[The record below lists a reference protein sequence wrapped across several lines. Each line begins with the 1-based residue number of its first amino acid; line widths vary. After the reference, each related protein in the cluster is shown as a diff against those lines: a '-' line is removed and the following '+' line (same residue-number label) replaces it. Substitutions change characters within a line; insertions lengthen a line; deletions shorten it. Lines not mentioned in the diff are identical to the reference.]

1 MRGNR
6 IREHT
11 VREVFLAFLKL
22 GVTSFGGPIA
32 HLGYFREE
40 LVVRRNW
47 ISDSRYAELV
57 ALCQVLPG
65 PASSQVGFA
74 LGLQRAGYWGALAAW
89 TAFTLPSAI
98 LLVLFAW
105 GAVALDTPVGAGLL
119 LGLKSVAVAVVAHA
133 VLGMARTLTPDLR
146 RIIIAAVALLLVLCV
161 PGTWGQLSAIAVGLI
176 AGAVLCRGLITP
188 RASGPAFGVS
198 RRAGIA
204 ALTACVVLLAGLAVG
219 AATTQLLWVQVAD
232 AFSRAGALV
241 FGGGHVLLPMLLGD
255 PTIVGQ
261 VAPERLLAGYGAAQ
275 AVPGPLFT
283 FAAFVGFEMVPDTE
297 GVVIALVALVAVFL
311 PGMLLVIAALPL
323 WSRLQ
328 TSPRVGAA
336 LLGANAAV
344 VGVLAAALITPII
357 TSTIT
362 GLVPLLIALGGFL
375 LLQFGRVP
383 AWAVVLMGALAG
395 CLVAGIGIMI
405 EAA

>member
-1 MRGNR
+1 MR
-6 IREHT
+6 IRAHT

-40 LVVRRNW
+40 LVVKRNW
-47 ISDSRYAELV
+47 VSESRYAEIV

-74 LGLQRAGYWGALAAW
+74 LGLQRAGYWGGLAAW

-105 GAVALDTPVGAGLL
+105 GAIALDNPLGAGLL
-119 LGLKSVAVAVVAHA
+119 IGLKSVAVAVVAHA
-133 VLGMARTLTPDLR
+133 VLGMARTLTPDFR
-146 RIIIAAVALLLVLCV
+146 RMVIAVVAIVLVLV
-161 PGTWGQLSAIAVGLI
+161 IPGTGGQLAAIAVGLI
-176 AGAVLCRGLITP
+176 AGTIVCRGLFTP
-188 RASGPAFGVS
+188 QAAGPSIGVS
-198 RRAGIA
+198 RRVGIA
-204 ALTACVVLLAGLAVG
+204 ALVACAVLLAGLAVA

-232 AFSRAGALV
+232 SFARAGALV

-255 PTIVGQ
+255 PTVVGH
-261 VAPERLLAGYGAAQ
+261 VAPEQLLAGYGAAQ

-283 FAAFVGFEMVPDTE
+283 FAAFAGFEMAPGPE
-297 GVVIALVALVAVFL
+297 GVVLALVALVAVFL
-311 PGMLLVIAALPL
+311 PGMLLLVAALPL
-323 WSRLQ
+323 WDRLQ
-328 TSPRVGAA
+328 ASPRAGAA

-344 VGVLAAALITPII
+344 VGILAAALATPII

-362 GLVPLLIALGGFL
+362 GLAPLLIALGGFL
-375 LLQFGRVP
+375 LLQFVKLP
-383 AWAVVLMGALAG
+383 AWVVVLAGAFAG
-395 CLVAGIGIMI
+395 CLIAR
-405 EAA
+405 

>member
-1 MRGNR
+1 MRT
-6 IREHT
+6 REHT

-40 LVVRRNW
+40 LVVKRSW
-47 ISDSRYAELV
+47 VSESRYAELV

-74 LGLQRAGYWGALAAW
+74 LGLQRAGYWGGLAAW

-105 GAVALDTPVGAGLL
+105 GAVALDNPIGAGLL

-133 VLGMARTLTPDLR
+133 VLGMARTLTPDFR
-146 RIIIAAVALLLVLCV
+146 RMGIAVTAIVLVLVV
-161 PGTWGQLSAIAVGLI
+161 PGTWGQLAAIALGLL
-176 AGAVLCRGLITP
+176 AGTIWCRGLFTP
-188 RASGPAFGVS
+188 QASSPSLGVT
-198 RRAGIA
+198 RRVGIA
-204 ALTACVVLLAGLAVG
+204 ALSLGVMLFAGLAVA
-219 AATTQLLWVQVAD
+219 AATTQILWVQVAD
-232 AFSRAGALV
+232 AFYRAGALV

-255 PTIVGQ
+255 PTIAGH
-261 VAPERLLAGYGAAQ
+261 VAPEQLLAGYGAAQ

-283 FAAFVGFEMVPDTE
+283 FAAFVGFEMAPGPE
-297 GVVIALVALVAVFL
+297 GWALALVALVAVFL
-311 PGMLLVIAALPL
+311 PGMLLLVAALPL
-323 WSRLQ
+323 WHRLQ
-328 TSPRVGAA
+328 ASPRAGAA

-344 VGVLAAALITPII
+344 VGILAAALYTPII

-362 GLVPLLIALGGFL
+362 GLVPLRIALGGLL
-375 LLQFGRVP
+375 LLQFARVP
-383 AWAVVLMGALAG
+383 AWGVVVLGALVG
-395 CLVAGIGIMI
+395 CLTASVVA
-405 EAA
+405 

>member
-1 MRGNR
+1 MFGQQHRDG
-6 IREHT
+6 T
-11 VREVFLAFLKL
+11 ALEVFLAFLKL

-47 ISDSRYAELV
+47 ISESRYAELV

-65 PASSQVGFA
+65 PTSSQVGFA
-74 LGLQRAGYWGALAAW
+74 LGLQRAGYCGALAAW
-89 TAFTLPSAI
+89 TAFTLPSAMM
-98 LLVLFAW
+98 LVLFAW

-146 RIIIAAVALLLVLCV
+146 RIGIAVVAALLVFIV
-161 PGTWGQLSAIAVGLI
+161 PGTWGQLAAIAVGVI
-176 AGAVLCRGLITP
+176 AGTILCRGLFTP
-188 RASGPAFGVS
+188 QATGSSIGVS
-198 RRAGIA
+198 RRAGTV
-204 ALTACVVLLAGLAVG
+204 ALSVGALLLAGFAIG

-232 AFSRAGALV
+232 AFARAGALV

-255 PTIVGQ
+255 PTIAAH
-261 VAPERLLAGYGAAQ
+261 VAPEQLLAGYGAAQ
-275 AVPGPLFT
+275 AVPGLLFT
-283 FAAFVGFEMVPDTE
+283 FAAFVGFELAPGPE
-297 GVVIALVALVAVFL
+297 GLVMAFVALIAVFL

-323 WSRLQ
+323 WKWLQ
-328 TSPRVGAA
+328 AKPRAGAA

-344 VGVLAAALITPII
+344 VGILAAALTTPII

-362 GLVPLLIALGGFL
+362 GLAPLLVALGGFL
-375 LLQFGRVP
+375 LLQFVRVP
-383 AWAVVLMGALAG
+383 AWGVVLAGATSGVVLALLG
-395 CLVAGIGIMI
+395 LTP
-405 EAA
+405 